1 MAIPTESTTSGP
13 DTSVRFLSNTLVAE
27 LRRTW
32 ELVVPMADEA
42 AQLFYARLF
51 ELDPSLRLLFHT
63 DPAVQRQ
70 KLLDALA
77 LVVTSADQPNE
88 VLPMLSVLGER
99 HAGYGVR
106 EEHYARAGEA
116 LLWTL
121 DQGLGLLR
129 TREAREAWVA
139 TYQFVATAMCGGM
152 KDRRVR
158 DRTPALLESG

>member
-1 MAIPTESTTSGP
+1 MSVPSFSTTH
-13 DTSVRFLSNTLVAE
+13 VAE

-32 ELVVPMADEA
+32 ALVEQIADEA

-63 DPAVQRQ
+63 DPVVQRQ
-70 KLLDALA
+70 KLMEALA
-77 LVVTSADQPNE
+77 LIVTCADQPNA
-88 VLPMLSVLGER
+88 VLPMLSALGER

-121 DQGLGLLR
+121 DQGLGLLHA
-129 TREAREAWVA
+129 REAREAWMA
-139 TYQFVATAMCGGM
+139 TYQFVATAMCGGSNARGVT
-152 KDRRVR
+152 DG
-158 DRTPALLESG
+158 TLASLGPG